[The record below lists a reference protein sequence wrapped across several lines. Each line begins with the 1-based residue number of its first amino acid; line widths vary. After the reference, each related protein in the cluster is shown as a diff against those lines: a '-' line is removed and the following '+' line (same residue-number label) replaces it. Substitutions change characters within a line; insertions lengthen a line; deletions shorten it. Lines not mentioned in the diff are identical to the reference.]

1 MKSNY
6 ELVVVFEPEIKAEEK
21 EKLLTGL
28 KKTITEKGKIL
39 KEEDW
44 GKKELAYP
52 IKKQRSGLFCWFSFE
67 AESDLP
73 QTLEKKTKLEEK
85 IIRFLLTKE

>member
-21 EKLLTGL
+21 EKLLNDI
-28 KKTITEKGKIL
+28 KKTIADKGKLL

-52 IKKQRSGLFCWFSFE
+52 IKKQRIGLFCWFSFE
-67 AESDLP
+67 GEAALP
-73 QTLEKKTKLEEK
+73 GELEKKLKLEDK
-85 IIRFLLTKE
+85 IIRYLVVRE

>member
-44 GKKELAYP
+44 GKKELAYQ
-52 IKKQRSGLFCWFSFE
+52 IKKQRRGLCCWYSSADE
-67 AESDLP
+67 YDLQKIL
-73 QTLEKKTKLEEK
+73 QTKTKLEE
-85 IIRFLLTKE
+85 